1 MKKILSIFY
10 ILFIILFI
18 NNIGN
23 AQNNNSLLTLDEA
36 ISIALANNFDIQI
49 AKNNQTIAEIENN
62 KGNAGLLPTA
72 RGTTGY
78 TIGNTNIEQRL
89 NTGTTIKRNGNI
101 SQNENIALTG
111 QYFLFNGFRGVAAK
125 KRLELQEGRSIE
137 EVKNNINNT
146 VYNVI
151 SAYINIKRFQQQ
163 HKATVEALT
172 LFDERIKLAD
182 NKLRVGTG
190 NKSDLLQAQIDF
202 NEQKNSL
209 LTLESNIAQS
219 KTNINNLLARDPATL
234 FVVQDTISPVELPEI
249 REVINGLDSLNP
261 TLAMAKYDKY
271 ILEQLNREINA
282 QRLPS
287 VQLNA
292 GTNLSNTNNTAGQ
305 MLRNFSYGPNAG
317 ITVAI
322 PIFQGGVIKQQLKVN
337 NIQQKNQDIIYR
349 QTLINLETTITNA
362 YINYD
367 YALKQLNLEKE
378 NLKLVEENNII
389 AMERF
394 KKASIN
400 TVELRQTQL
409 NLIAAQTRMINAQY
423 LMEQALND
431 VLLISGSL
439 VR

>member
-1 MKKILSIFY
+1 MKKNIRIFY
-10 ILFIILFI
+10 ILFGIIFI
-18 NNIGN
+18 NAVTY
-23 AQNNNSLLTLDEA
+23 AQNNPAVLSLDEA

-72 RGTTGY
+72 RATTGY

-125 KRLELQEGRSIE
+125 RRLELQEERSMAD
-137 EVKNNINNT
+137 VKNNINNT

-151 SAYINIKRFQQQ
+151 NAYINIKRFQQQ
-163 HKATVEALT
+163 YKATVEAMT
-172 LFDERIKLAD
+172 LFEERIKLAE

-209 LTLESNIAQS
+209 LSLESNIAQS
-219 KTNINNLLARDPATL
+219 KTTINNLLARNPATL
-234 FVVQDTISPVELPEI
+234 FTVQDTINTVELPKI
-249 REVINGLDSLNP
+249 QEVIAGLDSLNP
-261 TLAMAKYDKY
+261 ALVIAKYDKY
-271 ILEQLNREINA
+271 ILEQQNREINA
-282 QRLPS
+282 LRLPS
-287 VQLNA
+287 VLLNA
-292 GTNLSNTNNTAGQ
+292 GTNLSNTSNTAGQ

-317 ITVAI
+317 VTLVI
-322 PIFQGGVIKQQLKVN
+322 PIFQGGIIKQQLKVN
-337 NIQQKNQDIIYR
+337 SIQQKNQDIFYK
-349 QTLINLETTITNA
+349 QTLVNLETTITNA

-367 YALKQLNLEKE
+367 YALKQFDLEKE

-409 NLIAAQTRMINAQY
+409 NLVAAQTRMINAQF